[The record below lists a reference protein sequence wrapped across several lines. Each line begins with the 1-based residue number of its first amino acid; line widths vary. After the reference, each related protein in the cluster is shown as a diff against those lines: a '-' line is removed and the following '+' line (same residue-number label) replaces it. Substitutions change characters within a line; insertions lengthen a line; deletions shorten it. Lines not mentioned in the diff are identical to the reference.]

1 MSAAA
6 RKRMSEGQRK
16 RWSSSKGVPE
26 SPSIPVT
33 PEPAKP
39 KRRISDEGIK
49 RIIAATKKRWAAIR
63 AAANKVQAKKTKVAR
78 MAKKAAKTASSE

>member
-1 MSAAA
+1 
-6 RKRMSEGQRK
+6 
-16 RWSSSKGVPE
+16 
-26 SPSIPVT
+26 VT